1 MSQKREL
8 RRAAAFPSFI
18 SPLFCVEWWRLVLD
32 EMHLVEHSSRL
43 LTCCSQLRR
52 IHVWCVSGTPFNRSL
67 DEMNG
72 VMNLL
77 SIRHYCDSAIW
88 KECVSV
94 PLSRLCDVENPYNCH
109 DTSVL
114 PLLQG
119 LIDEYYWCTTLED
132 IARLSPALIPPQHRV
147 LHRVQLT
154 AIEVRVCRCDE
165 R

>member
-1 MSQKREL
+1 MPLLLFPEYLAQFDIVFARYDGFKQDYDVFVSQKREL

-52 IHVWCVSGTPFNRSL
+52 VHVWCVSGTPFNRSL

-94 PLSRLCDVENPYNCH
+94 LLSRLCDV
-109 DTSVL
+109 
-114 PLLQG
+114 
-119 LIDEYYWCTTLED
+119 
-132 IARLSPALIPPQHRV
+132 
-147 LHRVQLT
+147 
-154 AIEVRVCRCDE
+154 
-165 R
+165 